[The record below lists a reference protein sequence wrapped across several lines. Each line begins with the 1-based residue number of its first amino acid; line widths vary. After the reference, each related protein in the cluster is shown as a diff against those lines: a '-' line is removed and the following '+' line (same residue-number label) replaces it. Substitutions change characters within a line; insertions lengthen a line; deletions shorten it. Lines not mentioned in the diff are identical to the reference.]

1 MFSEMA
7 KKKILIVE
15 DEMIISLMLEQM
27 VTQMGHEVLAKATS
41 GEKAIKKA
49 LEVKPEVILM
59 DIRLQGKMDGI
70 EAITEIQK
78 EMNVSVIYI
87 TGNTDQMYRNRIK
100 ETKYLDFLVKPVT
113 RNQLSHS
120 LDLAS

>member
-1 MFSEMA
+1 MFFEMA

-41 GEKAIKKA
+41 GEKAIEHA
-49 LEVKPEVILM
+49 LELQPDIILM

-70 EAITEIQK
+70 QAISEIQK
-78 EMNVSVIYI
+78 KINVSVIYI
-87 TGNTDQMYRNRIK
+87 TGNTDQMYRTRIQ
-100 ETKYLDFLVKPVT
+100 ETEYLDFLVKPVT

-120 LDLAS
+120 LDMAS